1 MVSLFSSN
9 SIRRFIAFITGFSW
23 VGGQFM
29 SPDFSGHDSL
39 LNLNLILEHEENVI
53 LCTVGKERQ
62 YKKREK
68 VFLDSLC

>member
-1 MVSLFSSN
+1 
-9 SIRRFIAFITGFSW
+9 
-23 VGGQFM
+23 M